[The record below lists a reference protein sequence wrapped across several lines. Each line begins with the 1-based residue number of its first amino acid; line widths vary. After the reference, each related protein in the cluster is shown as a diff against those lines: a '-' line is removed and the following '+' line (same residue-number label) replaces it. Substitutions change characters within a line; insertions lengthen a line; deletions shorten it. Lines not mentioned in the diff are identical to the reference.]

1 MDNKKVLSFRVA
13 DAMPEDVGLG
23 YLRLDNED
31 MEKLDLIRKETRPE
45 DQRGVAIFL
54 TETGWEKAKRIRQ
67 VIYGIDDEM
76 WQGIEPEARQQFM
89 ATFHRIMENEKKW
102 GD

>member
-1 MDNKKVLSFRVA
+1 
-13 DAMPEDVGLG
+13 
-23 YLRLDNED
+23 
-31 MEKLDLIRKETRPE
+31 
-45 DQRGVAIFL
+45 
-54 TETGWEKAKRIRQ
+54 
-67 VIYGIDDEM
+67 M